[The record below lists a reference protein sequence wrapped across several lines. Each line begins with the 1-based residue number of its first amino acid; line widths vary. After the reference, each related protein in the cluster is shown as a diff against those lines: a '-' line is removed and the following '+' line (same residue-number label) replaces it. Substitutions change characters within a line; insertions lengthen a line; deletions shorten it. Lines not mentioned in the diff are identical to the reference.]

1 MSTRRA
7 RPTRAAR
14 RTGWTSRLGALA
26 LALGAVAVLPAVGLS
41 PATSAANAVTGGVE
55 LSLNGVSWGSSLSGS
70 VFPAGQSLVP
80 GSRLDGTFFVRNGT
94 NEAAWVRVG
103 VANLTVTSMDFALA
117 MNLST
122 VGTTNDGASG
132 SSSKVGADD
141 IVCSD
146 FLERDTPIPPGGVV
160 RIDASLWFRPDIS
173 GTTAQNEAAQV
184 AFIAELSEV
193 DLNTLGK
200 PLCTNTLTIGPVDPS
215 TGGGGTGGGGTG
227 GGSGGTTPTDGTSG
241 SGGGILGAGGGTSAG
256 TGGTS
261 GTVGGATT
269 GSIAGGAFEFGWGG
283 PRPFTDLDENLAF
296 NTVQWWEE
304 YAIFVLIGAAVAGA
318 FARIYVQR
326 RWVVVDRGTGEPQ
339 WQGSRRPAPAGAR
352 RASGRT
358 SRPESVPVF
367 SSSSSASPLR

>member
-1 MSTRRA
+1 MSARRA

-14 RTGWTSRLGALA
+14 RTGWASRLGALA

-55 LSLNGVSWGSSLSGS
+55 LSLDGASWGSSISGS

-80 GSRLDGTFFVRNGT
+80 GSRIHGTFFVRNAT
-94 NEAAWVRVG
+94 DEPAWVRVG
-103 VANLTVTSMDFALA
+103 VSDLTVTSMDFALA
-117 MNLST
+117 MNMST
-122 VGTTNDGASG
+122 VGTTTDGASG

-146 FLERDTPIPPGGVV
+146 FLNRATPLPSGGVV
-160 RIDASLWFRPDIS
+160 RIDAEMWFRPDVT

-193 DLNTLGK
+193 DLNAIGS

-215 TGGGGTGGGGTG
+215 NGGGTGGSGGSSGTTPSDGGTTGGGAGPGTGTG
-227 GGSGGTTPTDGTSG
+227 GAGTGPGTTPGASG
-241 SGGGILGAGGGTSAG
+241 ASS
-256 TGGTS
+256 
-261 GTVGGATT
+261 T

-283 PRPFTDLDENLAF
+283 PRPFADLDENLAF

-339 WQGSRRPAPAGAR
+339 WQGSKRPIPAAAR

-358 SRPESVPVF
+358 SRPESAPVF
-367 SSSSSASPLR
+367 SSSSSA

>member
-1 MSTRRA
+1 MVRA
-7 RPTRAAR
+7 RRIASAA
-14 RTGWTSRLGALA
+14 TVAAIAATLTLGAA
-26 LALGAVAVLPAVGLS
+26 APAQ
-41 PATSAANAVTGGVE
+41 AVTGGVE
-55 LSLNGVSWGSSLSGS
+55 LSLNGVSWSSSLNGS

-80 GSRLDGTFFVRNGT
+80 GSRISGTFFVRNGT

-103 VANLTVTSMDFALA
+103 VSNMTVTSMDFALA

-146 FLERDTPIPPGGVV
+146 FLNRDTPLAPGGVV
-160 RIDASLWFRPDIS
+160 RVDASLWFRPDVT

-184 AFIAELSEV
+184 AFIAELAEV
-193 DLNTLGK
+193 DLNTLGQ
-200 PLCTNTLTIGPVDPS
+200 PLCTNTLTIGPVTPAPPGPTPGGDP
-215 TGGGGTGGGGTG
+215 GGGGTGTGPADLGG
-227 GGSGGTTPTDGTSG
+227 
-241 SGGGILGAGGGTSAG
+241 AG
-256 TGGTS
+256 TGTGSGAGTTGQS
-261 GTVGGATT
+261 STPGAGST
-269 GSIAGGAFEFGWGG
+269 GSIAGGSFEFGWGG
-283 PRPFTDLDENLAF
+283 PRPFTDLDANLAF

-326 RWVVVDRGTGEPQ
+326 RWVVVDRRTGEPR
-339 WQGSRRPAPAGAR
+339 WQGSKRPAPAGAR

-358 SRPESVPVF
+358 SRPASAPVF
-367 SSSSSASPLR
+367 SSSSSVSPLR